1 MKNRAFAMIIVAGIL
16 WGTSGIFVY
25 YLAPFGFSSLHMTFL
40 RALVSAV
47 SLAGYICVH
56 DKCLFKV
63 TPKELLLFA
72 CGGLSFFGTAGCYYM
87 SMQVTSVSTAVVL
100 MYTAPVLVMIFSV
113 LFWGERLTP
122 LKAAAIFAMLL
133 GCFLVSGVIG
143 GMRFDLWG
151 IFLGIM
157 SGLSYSVYNIVTK
170 MQMRNGSNPISATF
184 YCFASAALI
193 GLFVSGVQE
202 IPGIIGTRPV
212 LLLFLI
218 AGLGICTCVLPYFLY
233 TLAMKVLPA
242 GTATALGIIE
252 PMAATVFSVVL
263 FKDQMGIFSLIGII
277 LILGATFMLNK
288 DKEID

>member
-1 MKNRAFAMIIVAGIL
+1 MKNRAFAMIVIAGIL
-16 WGTSGIFVY
+16 WGTSGIFVH

-47 SLAGYICVH
+47 SLASYIGIH
-56 DKCLFKV
+56 NKRLFKV
-63 TPKELLLFA
+63 KPKELLLFA

-87 SMQVTSVSTAVVL
+87 SMQITSVSTAVIL
-100 MYTAPVLVMIFSV
+100 MYIAPVLVMIFSV
-113 LFWGERLTP
+113 IFWREKLTM
-122 LKAAAIFAMLL
+122 LKAAAVMAMLI
-133 GCFLVSGVIG
+133 GCCLVSGVVG
-143 GMRFDLWG
+143 GIRFDLWG
-151 IFLGIM
+151 IILGMM
-157 SGLSYSVYNIVTK
+157 SGIFYSAYNIITK
-170 MQMRNGSNPISATF
+170 MQMRNGSDPISATF

>member
-1 MKNRAFAMIIVAGIL
+1 M
-16 WGTSGIFVY
+16 
-25 YLAPFGFSSLHMTFL
+25 
-40 RALVSAV
+40 
-47 SLAGYICVH
+47 
-56 DKCLFKV
+56 
-63 TPKELLLFA
+63 LFA

-100 MYTAPVLVMIFSV
+100 MYIAPVLVMMFSV
-113 LFWGERLTP
+113 AFWGEKLTL
-122 LKAAAIFAMLL
+122 LKAAAIFAMLF
-133 GCFLVSGVIG
+133 GCCLVSGVIG

-157 SGLSYSVYNIVTK
+157 SGISYSAYNIVTK

-184 YCFASAALI
+184 YCFATAALV
-193 GLFVSGVQE
+193 GLFVSGAWE
-202 IPGIIGTRPV
+202 IPKIIGTNPAP
-212 LLLFLI
+212 LLLSV

-263 FKDQMGIFSLIGII
+263 FDEDLGIFSFIGIL

-288 DKEID
+288 NREMD